1 MYIGTANINCEITSG
16 GVKIAPN
23 AKQIIKNMPLNSF
36 NLRFLNILSLINAFF

>member
-23 AKQIIKNMPLNSF
+23 VKQIIKNMPLNSF
-36 NLRFLNILSLINAFF
+36 NLCFFKYIKSY